1 MLMYDG
7 IYNSLINGGLPVV
20 DVVLEHLT
28 KYFGKVRAIEDINL
42 HIKDKEF
49 LVLLGP
55 SGCGKT
61 TTLRCIA
68 GLETPT
74 SGNIY
79 IGDELV
85 NDVPTR
91 DRNIAMVFQNW
102 ALYPHMTVF
111 DNIAFPLRM
120 RKYPRNEIERKVR
133 EVAELLQISE
143 LLERKPG
150 ELSGGQQQRVAL
162 GRAIVREP
170 NVFLMDEPLSNLDA
184 KLRVYMR
191 AELKTLQKRLGVT
204 TIYVTHD
211 QVEAMTMSDRIALLN
226 DGRLQQVG
234 TAEEIYTHPANLF
247 VAGFIGSPP
256 MNFMDG
262 SFVEKEGKAFIDTGF
277 FMLDVTNLS
286 DLIKKNATSS
296 ELVFGIR
303 PEDITLSKK
312 PVEGGIKAKVYVIEP
327 LGRKAIVN
335 IEVGDTIFKVEE
347 KADFK
352 AQSGEEIWMIFNKE
366 KLYIFDK
373 RTSRAIT

>member
-1 MLMYDG
+1 M
-7 IYNSLINGGLPVV
+7 V

-28 KYFGKVRAIEDINL
+28 KYYGKVRAIEDINL

-79 IGDELV
+79 MGGKLV
-85 NDVPTR
+85 NEIPTK
-91 DRNIAMVFQNW
+91 DRNVAMVFQSW

-111 DNIAFPLRM
+111 DNIAFPLKM
-120 RKYPRNEIERKVR
+120 RKYPRDEIQRKVK

-143 LLERKPG
+143 LLDRKPR

-191 AELKTLQKRLGVT
+191 AELRALQRRLGVT

-211 QVEAMTMSDRIALLN
+211 QIEAMTMADIIAL
-226 DGRLQQVG
+226 
-234 TAEEIYTHPANLF
+234 
-247 VAGFIGSPP
+247 
-256 MNFMDG
+256 
-262 SFVEKEGKAFIDTGF
+262 
-277 FMLDVTNLS
+277 
-286 DLIKKNATSS
+286 
-296 ELVFGIR
+296 
-303 PEDITLSKK
+303 
-312 PVEGGIKAKVYVIEP
+312 
-327 LGRKAIVN
+327 
-335 IEVGDTIFKVEE
+335 
-347 KADFK
+347 
-352 AQSGEEIWMIFNKE
+352 
-366 KLYIFDK
+366 
-373 RTSRAIT
+373 

>member
-1 MLMYDG
+1 M
-7 IYNSLINGGLPVV
+7 V
-20 DVVLEHLT
+20 DVILEHLT
-28 KYFGKVRAIEDINL
+28 KYYGKVRAIEDINL

-79 IGDELV
+79 MGGKLV
-85 NDVPTR
+85 NDVPTK
-91 DRNIAMVFQNW
+91 DRNIAMVFQSW

-111 DNIAFPLRM
+111 DNIAFPLKM
-120 RKYPRNEIERKVR
+120 RKYPKDEIRRRVK

-143 LLERKPG
+143 LLDRKPG

-191 AELKTLQKRLGVT
+191 AELKALQRRLGVT

-226 DGRLQQVG
+226 DGLLQQVG
-234 TAEEIYTHPANLF
+234 TAEEIYSRPANLF

-256 MNFMDG
+256 MNFVDG
-262 SFVEKEGKAFIDTGF
+262 SFVEKYPEKAYIDTGF
-277 FMLDVTNLS
+277 FMLDVS
-286 DLIKKNATSS
+286 EFKEIKKNATSS
-296 ELVFGIR
+296 ELVIGIR
-303 PEDITLSKK
+303 PEHITLSRE
-312 PVEGGIKAKVYVIEP
+312 PAEGAIKAKVYVIEP
-327 LGRKAIVN
+327 LGRKVIVN
-335 IEVGDTIFKVEE
+335 LQVGDTIFKVEE
-347 KADFK
+347 DPKFK
-352 AQSGEEIWMIFNKE
+352 SEPGEEVWMIFNRD

-373 RTSRAIT
+373 KTGKTIV

>member
-1 MLMYDG
+1 M
-7 IYNSLINGGLPVV
+7 V

-28 KYFGKVRAIEDINL
+28 KYYGKVRAIEDINL

-79 IGDELV
+79 MGGKLV
-85 NDVPTR
+85 NDVPTK
-91 DRNIAMVFQNW
+91 DRNIAMVFQSW

-111 DNIAFPLRM
+111 DNIAFPLKM
-120 RKYPRNEIERKVR
+120 RKYPKDEIRRRVK

-143 LLERKPG
+143 LLDRKPG

-191 AELKTLQKRLGVT
+191 AELKALQRRLGVT

-226 DGRLQQVG
+226 NGFLQQVG
-234 TAEEIYTHPANLF
+234 TAEEIYSRPANLF

-256 MNFMDG
+256 MNFMNG
-262 SFVEKEGKAFIDTGF
+262 TFVEKFSGEAYIDTGF
-277 FMLDVTNLS
+277 FMLDVS
-286 DLIKKNATSS
+286 EFKDMIKKNATSD

-303 PEDITLSKK
+303 PEHITLSRE
-312 PVEGGIKAKVYVIEP
+312 PVEGAIKAKVYVMEP
-327 LGRKAIVN
+327 LGRKVIVN
-335 IEVGDTIFKVEE
+335 LQVGDTIFKVEE
-347 KADFK
+347 EPGFK
-352 AQSGEEIWMIFNKE
+352 AESGEEVWMTFDKD

-373 RTSRAIT
+373 KTEKAIV

>member
-1 MLMYDG
+1 
-7 IYNSLINGGLPVV
+7 VV

-28 KYFGKVRAIEDINL
+28 KYYGKVRAIEDINL

-79 IGDELV
+79 MGGKLV
-85 NDVPTR
+85 NDVPTK
-91 DRNIAMVFQNW
+91 DRNVAMVFQSW
-102 ALYPHMTVF
+102 ALYPHMKVF
-111 DNIAFPLRM
+111 DNIAFPLKM
-120 RKYPRNEIERKVR
+120 HKYPSDEIRRRVK

-143 LLERKPG
+143 LLDRKPG

-211 QVEAMTMSDRIALLN
+211 QIEAMTMSDRIALLN
-226 DGRLQQVG
+226 DGFLQQVG
-234 TAEEIYTHPANLF
+234 TAEEIYTRPANLF

-256 MNFMDG
+256 MNFMNG
-262 SFVEKEGKAFIDTGF
+262 TFVEEYSGEAYIDTSF
-277 FMLDVTNLS
+277 FKLDVS
-286 DLIKKNATSS
+286 EFKDIIKKNATSD

-303 PEDITLSKK
+303 PEHITLSRER
-312 PVEGGIKAKVYVIEP
+312 VEGAIKAKVYVLEP
-327 LGRKAIVN
+327 LGRKVIVN
-335 IEVGDTIFKVEE
+335 LQVGDAIFKVEE
-347 KADFK
+347 KPGFK
-352 AQSGEEIWMIFNKE
+352 AESGEEVWMIFDKE

-373 RTSRAIT
+373 KTGKAII